1 MSIKQPPATSES
13 YLAWCISAIAH
24 MIEDRMGGDYELPQ
38 EEIDA
43 MNVSRLDSDDEFCI
57 VELYSPDKPEVTY
70 RARYN
75 KLTDFV
81 YITVSEQIDANGY
94 KLSEVF
100 EG

>member
-1 MSIKQPPATSES
+1 MSIKQPPATAEA
-13 YLAWCISAIAH
+13 YLAWCISGIAH
-24 MIEDRMGGDYELPQ
+24 LIEDRMGEGYEIPQ
-38 EEIDA
+38 EEINA
-43 MNVSRLDSDDEFCI
+43 MTVSRLDTDDEFCI
-57 VELYSPDKPEVTY
+57 VEAYSPDKPEIVY

-100 EG
+100 DK

>member
-1 MSIKQPPATSES
+1 MSTKKATDAKS
-13 YLAWCISAIAH
+13 YISWSIASIVH

-43 MNVSRLDSDDEFCI
+43 MTVSRLDSDAEFCI
-57 VELYSPDKPEVTY
+57 VELYSPDKPEIVY

-75 KLTDFV
+75 KLTDFI

-94 KLSEVF
+94 NLSEVF
-100 EG
+100 EE